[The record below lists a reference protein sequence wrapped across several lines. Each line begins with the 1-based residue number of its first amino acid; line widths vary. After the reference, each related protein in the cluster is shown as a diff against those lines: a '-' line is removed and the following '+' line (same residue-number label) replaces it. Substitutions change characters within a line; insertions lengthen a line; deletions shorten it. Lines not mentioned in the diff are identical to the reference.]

1 MTRCDSIPRGRRVP
15 VRVLTAALALL
26 LAGAS
31 VAAGDA
37 AAQAV
42 PVVAPDPSVRLRQ
55 VLPAD
60 VADRLLAR
68 IAAARAR
75 QLPAAALEQRAL
87 KFAARGVAPA
97 DIERSVDEQADRME
111 VAKQALASARG
122 RAPGDEIEAGAE
134 AIRQGVDGAAV
145 SALAR
150 SAPSGRSLAVPLYVI
165 GSLAARGLPSDA
177 ALARVRDRLAAG
189 ASDTDLEQLPAQLP
203 APADAAGAAHG
214 RPPVV
219 GRDLAGS
226 KRAGGGPPADVP
238 ANGGAKVRPNHP
250 PHPPKGKPPTPPG
263 HKP

>member
-1 MTRCDSIPRGRRVP
+1 MTRSDSIPRGRRVS
-15 VRVLTAALALL
+15 VRALAAALARL
-26 LAGAS
+26 LAGARA
-31 VAAGDA
+31 AAGDA

-42 PVVAPDPSVRLRQ
+42 PVAAPDPSVRLRQ

-68 IAAARAR
+68 IAEARAR

-97 DIERSVDEQADRME
+97 DIERSVGEQADRME

-189 ASDTDLEQLPAQLP
+189 ASDADLEQLPAQLP
-203 APADAAGAAHG
+203 APADAAGAARG
-214 RPPVV
+214 RPGVV
-219 GRDLAGS
+219 GRDLAGTR
-226 KRAGGGPPADVP
+226 RAGGGGPPADVP

-250 PHPPKGKPPTPPG
+250 AHPPKGKPPKPG
-263 HKP
+263 KP